1 MTSESDKPKQTGRG
15 RAWAWWIAIGAALAV
30 IALMLCAKPYMAAYR
45 AAVEPW
51 IHSPAGQPDY
61 TYYMYPRYKVREGLE
76 YPAEIFFYPAYTVDT
91 FARPHIWGVNNG
103 RHQGPR
109 NVIRRWFE

>member
-1 MTSESDKPKQTGRG
+1 MSEVPEQAGRSLW
-15 RAWAWWIAIGAALAV
+15 RWISIGVVVVTIAAL
-30 IALMLCAKPYMAAYR
+30 LCAKPYMAAYS
-45 AAVEPW
+45 AVVEPV
-51 IHSPAGQPDY
+51 IYSPANQPEH
-61 TYYMYPRYKVREGLE
+61 TYYMFPRYKVRAVLE

-91 FARPHIWGVNNG
+91 YARPHIWGVNNG